1 MEAEVVRRETA
12 GAEILQSWK
21 VLRELVKDILTF
33 VLLGVNMNLKYSYKW
48 GRGCMHCPM
57 IH

>member
-1 MEAEVVRRETA
+1 MRRETA

-33 VLLGVNMNLKYSYKW
+33 VLLGVNVNLKYSYKW
-48 GRGCMHCPM
+48 GRGCMRCPM

>member
-33 VLLGVNMNLKYSYKW
+33 VLLGVNVNLKYSYKW
-48 GRGCMHCPM
+48 GRGCMRCPM